1 VNLNE
6 RNHIMLTRRLNK
18 GTKIYIAG
26 CGGMLGQAVYRVFS
40 GVGVVKA
47 TDIDVNEPW
56 LEYADVR
63 DYHAIEESIKKFM
76 PDIIINLAA
85 KTDMEECEREQEN
98 AWLTNALGTENI
110 ALLSE
115 KLGVPYIY
123 ISTAGIF
130 DGEQEFFN
138 DFDVPNPLSIYA
150 KSKYAGEVFTKQHV
164 RKHYIVRPGWMMGGG
179 PRKDKKFVNKIY
191 NQIVNGAKQLN
202 VVDDK
207 FGTPTFTHDFARG
220 LLKLAE
226 SDLYGVYNQVC
237 GGSCSRFDVAVE
249 FVRLLGLAEK
259 IKINKVQSDFFQQE
273 YFAPRPR
280 SEKLVNMK
288 LNARGLNVMRDWKT
302 CLQEYS
308 KEFIDDLNRSIADEL
323 KG

>member
-1 VNLNE
+1 MNLNE

-85 KTDMEECEREQEN
+85 KTDMEECEHEQEN
-98 AWLTNALGTENI
+98 AWLTNALGAENI

-130 DGEQEFFN
+130 GGEQEFFN

-308 KEFIDDLNRSIADEL
+308 KEFVDDLNRSIADEL
-323 KG
+323 EG

>member
-1 VNLNE
+1 MEFKN
-6 RNHIMLTRRLNK
+6 

-26 CGGMLGQAVYRVFS
+26 CGGMLGQSVYGLFS
-40 GVGVVKA
+40 KVGVVNA

-56 LEYADVR
+56 LEYVDVR
-63 DYHAIEESIKKFM
+63 DYRSIEESIKRFK
-76 PDIIINLAA
+76 PDLIINLAA

-98 AWLTNALGTENI
+98 AWLTNALGAENA

-115 KLGVPYIY
+115 ELGVPYIY

-130 DGEQEFFN
+130 DGEQEFYN

-150 KSKYAGEVFTKQHV
+150 KSKYAGEVFTKQYV
-164 RKHYIVRPGWMMGGG
+164 RKHYIVRAGWMMGGG
-179 PRKDKKFVNKIY
+179 PRKDKKFINKLY
-191 NQIVNGAKQLN
+191 KQIANGATELN

-207 FGTPTFTHDFARG
+207 LGTPTFTHDFALG
-220 LLKLAE
+220 LLKLAG
-226 SDLYGVYNQVC
+226 SDQYGVYNQAC
-237 GGSCSRFDVAVE
+237 GGSCSRFDVAVD

-259 IKINKVQSDFFQQE
+259 VKINKVPSDFFRQE

-308 KEFIDDLNRSIADEL
+308 KEFVDDQNRLISDSLE
-323 KG
+323 G

>member
-1 VNLNE
+1 MKFNN
-6 RNHIMLTRRLNK
+6 

-26 CGGMLGQAVYRVFS
+26 CGGMLGQSVYKVFS
-40 GVGVVKA
+40 NIGVVKA
-47 TDIDVNEPW
+47 TDIDINEPW
-56 LEYADVR
+56 LKYADVR
-63 DYHAIEESIKKFM
+63 DYHGIEESIKIFM
-76 PDIIINLAA
+76 PELIINLAA

-98 AWLTNALGTENI
+98 AWLTNALGAENI

-115 KLGVPYIY
+115 KLRVPYIY

-130 DGEQEFFN
+130 DGEQEYYN

-150 KSKYAGEVFTKQHV
+150 KSKYVGEVFTKQYV
-164 RKHYIVRPGWMMGGG
+164 RKHYIVRAGWMMGGG

-191 NQIVNGAKQLN
+191 KQIVNGAKELN

-207 FGTPTFTHDFARG
+207 LGTPTFTNDFALG

-226 SDLYGVYNQVC
+226 SDLYGVYNQAC

-249 FVRLLGLAEK
+249 FLRLLGLANK
-259 IKINKVQSDFFQQE
+259 VKINKVPSGFFQQE

-280 SEKLVNMK
+280 SEKLVNVK

-308 KEFIDDLNRSIADEL
+308 KEFVYDLNRSI
-323 KG
+323 

>member
-1 VNLNE
+1 MNLNE
-6 RNHIMLTRRLNK
+6 RNHIMLTRRFNK

-40 GVGVVKA
+40 DVGVVKA

-63 DYHAIEESIKKFM
+63 DYHGIEESIKRFM
-76 PDIIINLAA
+76 PDLIINLAA

-98 AWLTNALGTENI
+98 AWLTNALGAENI

-191 NQIVNGAKQLN
+191 KQIIDGAKQLN

-207 FGTPTFTHDFARG
+207 FGTPTFTHDFALG

-259 IKINKVQSDFFQQE
+259 VKINKVPSDFFQQE

-288 LNARGLNVMRDWKT
+288 LNARGLNVMRDWKI

-308 KEFIDDLNRSIADEL
+308 KEFVDDLNRSIAD
-323 KG
+323 